1 MNDVADRNEYPL
13 DSPTT
18 EELLQEVLTLGRE
31 MHLEMDEPA
40 LVARFLRTLH
50 RLFPERQLAVRVLD
64 PRSHDKP
71 RVYAHGEL
79 LLPRIEDE
87 RLSFRQS
94 AVDKT
99 GLKSAV
105 LSSALVRVSER
116 WYSPFVG
123 SAHGFVI
130 PLVASGELYGALDVG
145 YRHKA
150 YRVAES
156 DEPLILPLANHLS
169 VALRN
174 ERLHRDTTV
183 LRDYQ
188 AKLIEHAN
196 ALILGVDRHWR
207 VTVCNQALC
216 RLTGFDRHEVVGRDV
231 RDWLAGEDLPRLTS
245 MLARVL
251 ANGFDTNA
259 AESVD
264 VTLETRN
271 GRVRTVWGV
280 AAISGRGR
288 IEAVVAIGQDQ
299 TQLRDLQQQIIQA
312 EKLATLGQLAAGV
325 AHELNNPLTSIS
337 VYSEY
342 LLDKARREAE
352 RGQDLI
358 VERRDIEKIRR
369 IHASAQRISAFAQ
382 ELVQYARPAKEEP
395 AIVDINNVVQRSIAF
410 CEHLF
415 ERKGITLLESRV
427 SELPAVFAVPGQLE
441 QVLINL
447 ITNASQAV
455 GQGGTI
461 TVRSLRVDE
470 QHVAFAVADDGPG
483 VPEAER
489 EQVFEPFFTTKS
501 DGQGAGLGL
510 SIVRNIVEH
519 HGGRIQVSA
528 SDAGGAEFTV
538 ILPVAHVVSSG
549 RGDRV

>member
-1 MNDVADRNEYPL
+1 MNDIAGVEGREL
-13 DSPTT
+13 DSPTI

-31 MHLEMDEPA
+31 VHLEMDEPA
-40 LVARFLRTLH
+40 LAERFLCTLQ
-50 RLFPERQLAVRVLD
+50 RLFPDRMFAVRVLD

-71 RVYAHGEL
+71 RVYGEGAP
-79 LLPRIEDE
+79 LLPRIDDE

-94 AVDKT
+94 SVDKT

-123 SAHGFVI
+123 SAHGFIV

-145 YRHKA
+145 YRYKA
-150 YRVAES
+150 YHVAES

-216 RLTGFDRHEVVGRDV
+216 RVTGFDRHEVVGRDV

-251 ANGFDTNA
+251 TNGFDSG

-271 GRVRTVWGV
+271 GRVRTVWSV

-325 AHELNNPLTSIS
+325 AHELNNPLTSIT

-342 LLDKARREAE
+342 LLEKARRAVEHGRE
-352 RGQDLI
+352 PEF
-358 VERRDIEKIRR
+358 ERRDIEKIRR
-369 IHASAQRISAFAQ
+369 IHASAERISTFAR
-382 ELVQYARPAKEEP
+382 ELVQYARPAKERP
-395 AIVDINNVVQRSIAF
+395 TVMNLDSVVQRSIAF

-415 ERKGITLLESRV
+415 EQSGLDLLESRV
-427 SELPAVFAVPGQLE
+427 SDLPAVLVVPGQLE

-447 ITNASQAV
+447 ITNASQAIR
-455 GQGGTI
+455 QDGTVS
-461 TVRSLRVDE
+461 VRTLRVDE
-470 QHVAFAVADDGPG
+470 QHVAFVVADNGPG
-483 VPEAER
+483 IPEVER
-489 EQVFEPFFTTKS
+489 EKVFEPFFTTKS
-501 DGQGAGLGL
+501 DGQGSGLGL
-510 SIVRNIVEH
+510 SIVRNIVEQ

-528 SDAGGAEFTV
+528 SEQGGAAFTV
-538 ILPVAHVVSSG
+538 ILPVAGVAG
-549 RGDRV
+549 RGKRDRI